1 MKHSELYNLRV
12 HHTES
17 IVTFPTGNVKD
28 KCVFDL
34 DFSGE
39 VPRQGLVRAG
49 RGASPVLR
57 MGLFFYPSWGL

>member
-1 MKHSELYNLRV
+1 MKHSELYNPRV

-28 KCVFDL
+28 KCVLDL

-39 VPRQGLVRAG
+39 VPMRCIVGAG
-49 RGASPVLR
+49 YSNGVAKK
-57 MGLFFYPSWGL
+57 